1 MGMVIR
7 RGLNKNWSFETGI
20 NLVQRNYT
28 LTFDHPILEEKQELD
43 FRFIG
48 YEIPLQGMIY
58 VRLGDHL
65 YMNASGGVSIDLYPT
80 DVQSQVSSRRDT
92 LRFDF
97 FQRTFKNS
105 WVQVA
110 LLANYGFEYRTK
122 EDGYFYFGASFHRPF
137 ADIAQT
143 AVQFDINTN
152 PTRINYALS
161 GSYLTLDFRY
171 FFHEDPD
178 RKRMLKNK
186 N

>member
-1 MGMVIR
+1 
-7 RGLNKNWSFETGI
+7 
-20 NLVQRNYT
+20 
-28 LTFDHPILEEKQELD
+28 
-43 FRFIG
+43 
-48 YEIPLQGMIY
+48 
-58 VRLGDHL
+58 
-65 YMNASGGVSIDLYPT
+65 
-80 DVQSQVSSRRDT
+80 
-92 LRFDF
+92 
-97 FQRTFKNS
+97 
-105 WVQVA
+105 

-186 N
+186 K